1 MKINVH
7 GGHNR
12 HVPGIISYLDE
23 VTEDRRIKNAVIAY
37 LRKEGHTVYDC
48 TESDARTQR
57 GNLSGIEGS
66 GTIKLNHVSSYFISK
81 ILDDIKKGKSTP
93 CTIIS
98 NLDDPSVEGN
108 ERVKMTGCTF
118 DEIKIADWEAGKLGE
133 ESIPFTFADAD
144 VIDAIPD

>member
-1 MKINVH
+1 MKTFKPEDVIN
-7 GGHNR
+7 GTWG
-12 HVPGIISYLDE
+12 E
-23 VTEDRRIKNAVIAY
+23 VWIDNDYMAQVTALEATFKLTKTDVSQ
-37 LRKEGHTVYDC
+37 T
-48 TESDARTQR
+48 RTLTN
-57 GNLSGIEGS
+57 GKKVTGIEGS

-144 VIDAIPD
+144 VIDAITD